1 MNQKTVQQMAIARGA
16 QPAQFVFKNV
26 SVINVYSGE
35 IIVQDVAIE
44 GDKIIAVGQCSGLEE
59 LDCTGKYL
67 CPGLIDS
74 HLHLESTM
82 VHPSQLVEQ
91 ASLTGTTTFIVDPH
105 EAGNVAGKAGINFML
120 DATRDVTGNVYV
132 MVPSCV
138 PASQYDDSGAVL
150 LAADLAD
157 YLNNERVLGLG
168 ELMSSDEI
176 VAGDAVMHDKIELFR
191 HKVLDGHAGSYDDKK
206 LNAYRF
212 SGVETDHEC
221 TTYYDALR
229 ELRCGMYVHIREGSA
244 TRNLD
249 AIVEGIVENDLA
261 TNRFTFCTDDK
272 HISEI
277 IERGHI
283 SYNVRRAIELGISPV
298 KAIQMATINAATC
311 YGLKHLGGISPGC
324 QADLI
329 LLSDLASFAIEKVYF
344 KGRPIVPSDR
354 LVTTDIAPSLLNSI
368 NLAPVEVADIQ
379 LAVDGDFPVINV
391 IDGQILTAKS
401 VERVPQKNGF
411 FVADSTFNKVVVFE
425 RHKATGKVGVGVLK
439 NYGIKSGAIASTVS
453 HDSHNLIV
461 VGDNDA
467 DILACVEKIKEI
479 SGGYCIASGGKV
491 LEAVPLEIMGL
502 MSNQDYRIVEQK
514 VSHTLEIAKQLGVNE
529 NIDPLITMSFLALT
543 VIPEIRIIPRGVFEV
558 GVCNE

>member
-1 MNQKTVQQMAIARGA
+1 MNQKTIRQMAIARGD

-44 GDKIIAVGQCSGLEE
+44 GDKIIAVGQCSGVKE
-59 LDCTGKYL
+59 LDCSGKYL

-105 EAGNVAGKAGINFML
+105 EAANVAGKAGINFML
-120 DATRDVTGNVYV
+120 DATKDVTGNVYV

-138 PASQYDDSGAVL
+138 PASQYDDSGAIL
-150 LAADLAD
+150 LAADLAS
-157 YLNNERVLGLG
+157 YLANARILGLG

-176 VAGDAVMHDKIELFR
+176 VAGDPVMHDKIELFSN
-191 HKVLDGHAGSYDDKK
+191 KVLDGHAGSYDDKK

-212 SGVETDHEC
+212 SGVQTDHEC
-221 TTYYDALR
+221 TTYHDALR

-244 TRNLD
+244 TKNLD
-249 AIVEGIVENDLA
+249 AIVEGIVENNLP
-261 TNRFTFCTDDK
+261 TTRFTFCTDDK

-283 SYNVRRAIELGISPV
+283 SYNVRRSIQLGVDPV

-311 YGLKHLGGISPGC
+311 YGLKHLGAISPGC

-329 LLSDLASFAIEKVYF
+329 LLNDLDSFAIECVYF
-344 KGRPIVPSDR
+344 KGKPIVPSDG
-354 LVTTDIAPSLLNSI
+354 LADSEIAPTLLNSVNI
-368 NLAPVEVADIQ
+368 APIKQADIQ
-379 LAVDGDFPVINV
+379 LAVSGEFPIINV
-391 IDGQILTAKS
+391 IDGQILTKKTL
-401 VERVPQKNGF
+401 ENVPQKDGY
-411 FVADSTFNKVVVFE
+411 FVANDTFNKVVAIE
-425 RHKATGKVGVGVLK
+425 RHKATGKVGVGILK
-439 NYGIKSGAIASTVS
+439 NYGIKNGAIASTVS
-453 HDSHNLIV
+453 HDSHNIIV

-467 DILACVEKIKEI
+467 DILACVAKIKEI
-479 SGGYCIASGGKV
+479 GGGYCIASGGAV

-502 MSNQDYRIVEQK
+502 MSKQDYRIVEK
-514 VSHTLEIAKQLGVNE
+514 SVSHTLEIARKLGVNR
-529 NIDPLITMSFLALT
+529 NIDPLITLSFLALT

-558 GVCNE
+558 GV

>member
-1 MNQKTVQQMAIARGA
+1 MAIARGA

>member
-1 MNQKTVQQMAIARGA
+1 MKKSIAQLMAIARGD
-16 QPAQFVFKNV
+16 QPAECVLKNGF
-26 SVINVYSGE
+26 VINVYSGE
-35 IIVQDVAIE
+35 IVKQDVALE
-44 GDKIIAVGQCSGLEE
+44 GDKIIAVGQFSGVTEI
-59 LDCTGKYL
+59 DCTGKYL

-105 EAGNVAGKAGINFML
+105 EAANVAGKAGINFII
-120 DATRDVTGNVYV
+120 DATKDVSGNVYV

-138 PASQYDDSGAVL
+138 PASPYDDNGATL

-157 YLNNERVLGLG
+157 YLDDARVLGLG

-191 HKVLDGHAGSYDDKK
+191 HTVLDGHAGSFDDKK

-221 TTYYDALR
+221 TSYEAALR

-244 TRNLD
+244 TKNLD
-249 AIVEGIVENDLA
+249 AIVAGIVANNLA

-283 SYNVRRAIELGISPV
+283 SYNVRRSIALGIDPI

-311 YGLKHLGGISPGC
+311 YGLKHLGAIAAGC
-324 QADLI
+324 QADIII
-329 LLSDLASFAIEKVYF
+329 LDDLEAFSIEKVYF
-344 KGRPIVPSDR
+344 KGKLIEPRGD
-354 LVTTDIAPSLLNSI
+354 LKIAPIDRPLLDSI
-368 NLAPVEVADIQ
+368 HLAPYDKSHIQ
-379 LAVDGDFPVINV
+379 LPVDGEFPIINV

-401 VERVPQKNGF
+401 IEQLPCQDGY
-411 FVADSTFNKVVVFE
+411 FVADEVYNKVVVFE

-439 NYGIKSGAIASTVS
+439 NYGIKNGAIASTVS

-467 DILACVEKIKEI
+467 DIMACVARIEAIG
-479 SGGYCIASGGKV
+479 GGYCLSSGGKV
-491 LEAVPLEIMGL
+491 LAEVPLEIMGL
-502 MSNQDYRIVEQK
+502 MSRQDYRIVEK
-514 VSHTLEIAKQLGVNE
+514 SVSQTIDLARKMGVNDK
-529 NIDPLITMSFLALT
+529 IDPLITLSFLSLT

-558 GVCNE
+558 G

>member
-1 MNQKTVQQMAIARGA
+1 MQQKTVDLMAIARGD
-16 QPAQFVFKNV
+16 QPAECVLKNGFVV
-26 SVINVYSGE
+26 NVYSGE
-35 IIVQDVAIE
+35 IVKQDVALE
-44 GDKIIAVGQCSGLEE
+44 GEKIIAVGQYSGVTEI
-59 LDCTGKYL
+59 DCTGKYI

-105 EAGNVAGKAGINFML
+105 EAANVAGKAGINFII
-120 DATRDVTGNVYV
+120 DATKDVSGNVYV

-138 PASQYDDSGAVL
+138 PASPYDDNGATL
-150 LAADLAD
+150 LAADLAE
-157 YLNNERVLGLG
+157 YLSHSRVLGLG

-191 HKVLDGHAGSYDDKK
+191 HTVLDGHAGSYDDKK

-221 TTYYDALR
+221 ITYEAALR

-244 TRNLD
+244 TKNLD
-249 AIVEGIVENDLA
+249 AIVTGIVANDLP

-283 SYNVRRAIELGISPV
+283 SYNVRRSVELGMNPI

-311 YGLKHLGGISPGC
+311 YGLKHLGAISPGC
-324 QADLI
+324 QADIII
-329 LLSDLASFAIEKVYF
+329 LNDLEKFSIEKVYF
-344 KGRPIVPSDR
+344 KGKEIVAQGS
-354 LVTTDIAPSLLNSI
+354 LQIAPIDAPLLNSVHLAAYDKS
-368 NLAPVEVADIQ
+368 NLQ
-379 LAVDGDFPVINV
+379 LAIDGQFPVINV
-391 IDGQILTAKS
+391 INGQILTTKS
-401 VERVPQKNGF
+401 VESVPQKDGD
-411 FVADSTFNKVVVFE
+411 FVADAVYNKVAVFE

-439 NYGIKSGAIASTVS
+439 NYGIKNGAIASTVS

-461 VGDNDA
+461 VGDNDD
-467 DILACVEKIKEI
+467 DIMACVARIEAM
-479 SGGYCIASGGKV
+479 SGGYCLASGGQI
-491 LEAVPLEIMGL
+491 LAEVPLEIMGL
-502 MSNQDYRIVEQK
+502 MSRQDYRIVEK
-514 VSHTLEIAKQLGVNE
+514 NVSKLITLARELGVNPK
-529 NIDPLITMSFLALT
+529 IDPLITLSFLSLT

-558 GVCNE
+558 R

>member
-1 MNQKTVQQMAIARGA
+1 MQKTTAELMAIARGD
-16 QPAQFVFKNV
+16 QPAQCVFKNGFV
-26 SVINVYSGE
+26 VNVYSGE
-35 IIVQDVAIE
+35 IIKQDVALE
-44 GDKIIAVGQCSGLEE
+44 GDKIIAVGEFSGVTEV
-59 LDCTGKYL
+59 DCTGKYI

-105 EAGNVAGKAGINFML
+105 EAANVAGQAGIDFII
-120 DATRDVTGNVYV
+120 DATKDVSGNVYV

-138 PASQYDDSGAVL
+138 PASQYDDNGATL
-150 LAADLAD
+150 LAADLAP
-157 YLNNERVLGLG
+157 YLSNDRVLGLG

-191 HKVLDGHAGSYDDKK
+191 HTVLDGHAGSFDDKK

-221 TTYYDALR
+221 TTYEAALR
-229 ELRCGMYVHIREGSA
+229 ELRSGMYVHIREGSA
-244 TRNLD
+244 TKNLD
-249 AIVEGIVENDLA
+249 AIVTGIVANDLP

-283 SYNVRRAIELGISPV
+283 SYNVRRAIELGIAPI

-311 YGLKHLGGISPGC
+311 YGLKHLGAISAGY
-324 QADLI
+324 QADFII
-329 LLSDLASFAIEKVYF
+329 LNDLESFAIESVYH
-344 KGRPIVPSDR
+344 KGKQIEARGSLTEVEVAKP
-354 LVTTDIAPSLLNSI
+354 LLNSI
-368 NLAPVEVADIQ
+368 HLAPYDESDLQ
-379 LAVDGDFPVINV
+379 LSISGEFPIINV
-391 IDGQILTAKS
+391 IDGQILTTKTL
-401 VERVPQKNGF
+401 ENVPQKDGY
-411 FVADSTFNKVVVFE
+411 FVADAVYNKVVVLE

-439 NYGIKSGAIASTVS
+439 NYGIKNGAIAATVS

-461 VGDNDA
+461 VGDNDV
-467 DILACVEKIKEI
+467 DIMACIAKLEQIG
-479 SGGYCIASGGKV
+479 GGYCIASEGQV
-491 LEAVPLEIMGL
+491 MAAVPLEIMGL
-502 MSNQDYRIVEQK
+502 MSRQDFSLVEQS
-514 VSHTLEIAKQLGVNE
+514 VSTTITLARMLGVNP
-529 NIDPLITMSFLALT
+529 NIDPLITLSFLSLT

-558 GVCNE
+558 GE

>member
-1 MNQKTVQQMAIARGA
+1 MNQKTVREMAIARGD
-16 QPAQFVFKNV
+16 QLAQFVFKNV

-44 GDKIIAVGQCSGLEE
+44 DDKIIVVGQCSGVEE

-105 EAGNVAGKAGINFML
+105 EAANVAGKAGINFML
-120 DATRDVTGNVYV
+120 DATKDVTGNVYV

-138 PASQYDDSGAVL
+138 PASQYDDSGATL
-150 LAADLAD
+150 LASDLAD
-157 YLNNERVLGLG
+157 YLDNERVLGLG

-191 HKVLDGHAGSYDDKK
+191 DKVLDGHAGSYDDKK

-221 TTYYDALR
+221 TTYHDALR

-244 TRNLD
+244 TKNLD
-249 AIVEGIVENDLA
+249 AIVEGIVENNLP

-283 SYNVRRAIELGISPV
+283 SYNVRRAIELGVAPV

-311 YGLKHLGGISPGC
+311 YGLKHLGAISPGC

-329 LLSDLASFAIEKVYF
+329 LLSDLNSFVIETVYF
-344 KGRPIVPSDR
+344 KGRPIVPSAD
-354 LVTTDIAPSLLNSI
+354 LTDSEIALNLLNSVNI
-368 NLAPVEVADIQ
+368 KPLEQSDIQ
-379 LAVDGDFPVINV
+379 LTVSGEFPVINV
-391 IDGQILTAKS
+391 IDGQILTHKTI
-401 VERVPQKNGF
+401 ENVPQKDGY
-411 FVADSTFNKVVVFE
+411 FVADDIFNKVVAIE

-439 NYGIKSGAIASTVS
+439 NYGIVNGAIASTVS
-453 HDSHNLIV
+453 HDSHNIIV
-461 VGDNDA
+461 VGDNDT
-467 DILACVEKIKEI
+467 DILACVAKIKEI
-479 SGGYCIASGGKV
+479 GGGYCIASGGAV

-502 MSNQDYRIVEQK
+502 MSRQDYHIVEQS
-514 VSHTLEIAKQLGVNE
+514 VSHTLEIARKLGVNP
-529 NIDPLITMSFLALT
+529 NIDPLITLSFLALT

-558 GVCNE
+558 GV